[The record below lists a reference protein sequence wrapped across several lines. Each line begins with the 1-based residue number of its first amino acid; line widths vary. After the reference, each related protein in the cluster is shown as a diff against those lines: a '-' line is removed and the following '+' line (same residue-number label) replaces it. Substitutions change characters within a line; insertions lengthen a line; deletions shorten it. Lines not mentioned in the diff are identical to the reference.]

1 MKLRYMIDSV
11 LKDRTAAVP
20 VFEPVGLWV
29 QGYVPGLDIEMYY
42 IESTDPKVAE
52 RQEEAAWIVN
62 RLVENDITAIPADF
76 LEYHQLSRSPYDG
89 TFSEITETDQY
100 PSFDACA
107 KAVLASIAS
116 SR

>member
-11 LKDRTAAVP
+11 LKDRTASTP
-20 VFEPVGLWV
+20 VFEPVGVWV
-29 QGYVPGLDIEMYY
+29 HGYGPGLDIEMYY
-42 IESTDPKVAE
+42 VEGADAKVAD
-52 RQEEAAWIVN
+52 RQEEAAWVVN
-62 RLVENDITAIPADF
+62 RLVENDVTAIPADF

-89 TFSEITETDQY
+89 TFSEIRETDEY

-107 KAVLASIAS
+107 KAVLARIAS